1 MSDKKFTVIGLSDS
15 NEQFFAP
22 EVLAAIRGGKV
33 FSGGK
38 RHHELVAHLMPA
50 DAVWIDISVPLEDVY
65 DRYLPYREIVVF
77 ASGDPLFYGFAVTL
91 QREFPN
97 AEIAVFPLLIHCSFL
112 PIDCCS
118 LIPKWLMFR

>member
-50 DAVWIDISVPLEDVY
+50 YAVWIDISVPLEDVY

-77 ASGDPLFYGFAVTL
+77 ASGDPLFYGLAVTL

-97 AEIAVFPLLIHCSFL
+97 AEIAVFPSFN
-112 PIDCCS
+112 S
-118 LIPKWLMFR
+118 VVS